1 VQSRAIHP
9 QARKAHAVTRGSRCA
24 FAVLAAIAWTAA
36 WCRAAEPPPTPAPP
50 SLREVGPELFY
61 VERDDGRLVPVPGF
75 QYRDFIDL
83 LRVKDGLA
91 GPLEPPPAILEQL
104 AVRIDARRP
113 DPAVANASP
122 PAAATGSA
130 TLEYT
135 IVQSA
140 PGWALVPL
148 EAGGLLLS
156 APPRHDGPGRMLVDA
171 APGGGYRAWFDAAPE
186 AGAAAR
192 HVVVLEGRLPIESGS
207 DQDQFVLRLPTAVA
221 SRVEVATGRE
231 RPTVRTVPPA
241 PEQTVTAADDGG
253 SVVSLA
259 GLAGTSRI
267 VIASGA
273 VAEPTAAAEAVTET
287 VVVIDGR
294 NAVSDAT
301 VTLSRIAAAAGRR
314 LRLSLPPQAVLREIR
329 PPAVLLARGG
339 TPEAPTVDVSV
350 PLDGSGGAVVSLSC
364 ERPVDPSGAAT
375 FDPLGF
381 AVEGIAPWRQWG
393 RLSLVVDGDWQVTWG
408 DAPDVRRVDPPA
420 AARQTGFVAAFAYDG
435 LPASLPLRVRPR
447 RSRVVIEPEYR
458 YDVGGT
464 RVTLDA
470 RFRVAVRGAPINGIA
485 LQLDPEW
492 VIEES
497 GPAGAVDVAGVT
509 AEEGRVSIPF
519 TQSLA
524 GDAIVDL
531 RASRP
536 LAKDADDVAWRLPVP
551 RADLVGP
558 ATVVVTSRSDIELL
572 PDAAAVTGLVRQ
584 TASAAP
590 LSEADRTALVYRL
603 DTAEGA
609 FAAARRFLPRRIE
622 AAVSVQATIGAAEA
636 LVGQSI
642 RLDVLHVPLEL
653 VELSVPRPIADAG
666 FEVRLGE
673 MLLDATPAAD
683 DAGDA
688 DDEDGAPVFRVILP
702 KPLLGAGEL
711 VVRHRLAV
719 PEVPPEAT
727 VPLDLPLIVPLAAA
741 VSRQVAT
748 VAADDALTVAI
759 RGEAWRRDVGSAA
772 GSGGRVQTW
781 TAVTRQAAV
790 PLALSTRRSDTARTM
805 VVEAAWLRTR
815 LLPGS
820 REDLATYVVS
830 GATGPIACTLPAGPA
845 AAAAR
850 TTHEVL
856 LGGAIVR
863 DAVRPGGVA
872 VIEPPEADPRRRWR
886 IDIRS
891 VTPRDAGWPGIAARF
906 GLPEPI
912 QLAAPT
918 FAAPTSERRFYWTI
932 LARGDERVV
941 GVPAAWNSQQV
952 WEPAGFGWR
961 QRPAVTE
968 ADLAAWIAAAADG
981 DADRGPQAS
990 REPPLSGRLF
1000 AFSGLGPPAPVV
1012 AWLVPD
1018 WLILL
1023 VASGASLALGL
1034 AILYRPWLR
1043 RVPVLVVLAA
1053 ALGFLAAFAPSV
1065 APLVAQAALPGC
1077 GLAVTAWVLRAVLDP
1092 ASRGAGLPAAP
1103 LPPSSV
1109 ALARGGASLVID
1121 PAVAMGSTA
1130 TRRRPS

>member
-1 VQSRAIHP
+1 MQSRAINP
-9 QARKAHAVTRGSRCA
+9 RLSKAHAVRPGSRCA
-24 FAVLAAIAWTAA
+24 LAVLAAIAWGAA
-36 WCRAAEPPPTPAPP
+36 WCCVAEPPPAPATT

-91 GPLEPPPAILEQL
+91 GPLEPPPAILERV
-104 AVRIDARRP
+104 AVRIDARGT
-113 DPAVANASP
+113 DPAATEASP
-122 PAAATGSA
+122 RGATMCPA
-130 TLEYT
+130 TLEYS

-140 PGWALVPL
+140 PGWAMVPL

-156 APPRHDGPGRMLVDA
+156 APPRHEGPGRMLVDA
-171 APGGGYRAWFDAAPE
+171 APDGGYRAWFDAAPDP
-186 AGAAAR
+186 GSDAR

-207 DQDQFVLRLPTAVA
+207 DEDQLVLRLPTAVA
-221 SRVEVATGRE
+221 SRVDVATGRE
-231 RPTVRTVPPA
+231 RPAVRTVPPA

-267 VIASGA
+267 AIAS
-273 VAEPTAAAEAVTET
+273 VAEAEPRAAAEAVTEA

-294 NAVSDAT
+294 NAVTEAT
-301 VTLSRIAAAAGRR
+301 VTLSRIAAAGGRR
-314 LRLSLPPQAVLREIR
+314 LRLSLPPRTVLREIR

-350 PLDGSGGAVVSLSC
+350 PLDGSGTAAVSLSC

-375 FDPLGF
+375 FDPIGF
-381 AVEGIAPWRQWG
+381 AVEGVAPWRQWG

-408 DAPDVRRVDPPA
+408 DATDVRRVDPPA
-420 AARQTGFVAAFAYDG
+420 TARQAGFVAAFAYDG

-458 YDVGGT
+458 YDVAGT

-485 LQLDPEW
+485 LELDPEW

-509 AEEGRVSIPF
+509 AEEGRVTIPF

-531 RASRP
+531 RASRS

-590 LSEADRTALVYRL
+590 LSDADRTALVYRL
-603 DTAEGA
+603 DAAEGA

-622 AAVSVQATIGAAEA
+622 AAVSVQATIGAAEV

-653 VELSVPRPIADAG
+653 VELAVPRPIADAG
-666 FEVRLGE
+666 FEVRLDE
-673 MLLDATPAAD
+673 TLLDATPAVG
-683 DAGDA
+683 DAGDEA
-688 DDEDGAPVFRVILP
+688 GAAVFRVILP

-711 VVRHRLAV
+711 VVRHRLPV

-727 VPLDLPLIVPLAAA
+727 VPLDLPLVVPLAAA

-748 VAADDALTVAI
+748 VAADESLTVGI
-759 RGEAWRRDVGSAA
+759 RGDAWRRDVGSAA

-781 TAVTRQAAV
+781 TAVTRQAAL
-790 PLALSTRRSDTARTM
+790 PLALSTRRSDTARTV

-820 REDLATYVVS
+820 REDVATYVVS
-830 GATGPIACTLPAGPA
+830 GVTGPIVCTLPAGAA

-850 TTHEVL
+850 TTHEVM
-856 LGGAIVR
+856 LGGTIVR
-863 DAVRPGGVA
+863 DAIRPGGVV

-906 GLPEPI
+906 GLPDPI
-912 QLAAPT
+912 DLAAPT

-968 ADLAAWIAAAADG
+968 ADLASWIAAAADG
-981 DADRGPQAS
+981 DADRGPPVS
-990 REPPLSGRLF
+990 REPPLTGRLF

-1023 VASGASLALGL
+1023 ASSGASLALGL

-1053 ALGFLAAFAPSV
+1053 ALGFLAAVAPAV

-1077 GLAVTAWVLRAVLDP
+1077 GLAVAAWALRAVLDP
-1092 ASRGAGLPAAP
+1092 AGRGAGLPAAP

-1109 ALARGGASLVID
+1109 ALPRGGASLVID

>member
-1 VQSRAIHP
+1 
-9 QARKAHAVTRGSRCA
+9 
-24 FAVLAAIAWTAA
+24 VLAAIAWGAA
-36 WCRAAEPPPTPAPP
+36 WCCVAEPPPAPATP

-91 GPLEPPPAILEQL
+91 GPLEPPPAILERV
-104 AVRIDARRP
+104 AVQIDARGT
-113 DPAVANASP
+113 DPAATEASP
-122 PAAATGSA
+122 RGATMCPA
-130 TLEYT
+130 TLEYS

-140 PGWALVPL
+140 PGWAMVPL

-156 APPRHDGPGRMLVDA
+156 APPRHEGPGRMLVDA
-171 APGGGYRAWFDAAPE
+171 APDGGYRAWFDAAPDQ
-186 AGAAAR
+186 GSDAR

-207 DQDQFVLRLPTAVA
+207 DEDQLVLRLPTAVA
-221 SRVEVATGRE
+221 SRVDVATGRE
-231 RPTVRTVPPA
+231 RPAVRTVPPA

-267 VIASGA
+267 AIASIA
-273 VAEPTAAAEAVTET
+273 EAEPRAAAEAVTEA

-294 NAVSDAT
+294 NAVTEAT
-301 VTLSRIAAAAGRR
+301 VTLSRIAAAGGRR
-314 LRLSLPPQAVLREIR
+314 LRLSLPPRTVLREIR

-350 PLDGSGGAVVSLSC
+350 PLDVSGTAAVSLSC

-375 FDPLGF
+375 FDPIGF
-381 AVEGIAPWRQWG
+381 AVEGVAPWRQWG

-408 DAPDVRRVDPPA
+408 DATDVRRVDPPA
-420 AARQTGFVAAFAYDG
+420 TARQTGFVAAFAYDG

-485 LQLDPEW
+485 LELDPEW

-509 AEEGRVSIPF
+509 AEEGRVTIPF

-531 RASRP
+531 RASRS
-536 LAKDADDVAWRLPVP
+536 LAKDADDVAWRLP
-551 RADLVGP
+551 
-558 ATVVVTSRSDIELL
+558 VVVTSRSDIELL

-590 LSEADRTALVYRL
+590 LSDADRTALVYRL
-603 DTAEGA
+603 DAAEGA

-622 AAVSVQATIGAAEA
+622 AAVSVQATIGAAEV

-653 VELSVPRPIADAG
+653 VELAVPRPIADAG
-666 FEVRLGE
+666 FEVRLDE
-673 MLLDATPAAD
+673 TLLDATPAVG
-683 DAGDA
+683 DAGDEA
-688 DDEDGAPVFRVILP
+688 GAAVFRVILP

-711 VVRHRLAV
+711 VVRHRLPV

-727 VPLDLPLIVPLAAA
+727 VPLDLPLVVPLAAA

-748 VAADDALTVAI
+748 VAADESLTVGI
-759 RGEAWRRDVGSAA
+759 RGDAWRRDVGSAA

-781 TAVTRQAAV
+781 TAVTRQAAL
-790 PLALSTRRSDTARTM
+790 PLALSTRRSDTARTV

-820 REDLATYVVS
+820 REDVATYVVS
-830 GATGPIACTLPAGPA
+830 GVTGPIACTLPAGAA

-850 TTHEVL
+850 TTHEVM
-856 LGGAIVR
+856 LGGTIVR
-863 DAVRPGGVA
+863 DAMRPGGVV

-891 VTPRDAGWPGIAARF
+891 VTPRDSGWPGIAARF
-906 GLPEPI
+906 GLPDPI
-912 QLAAPT
+912 ELAAPT

-968 ADLAAWIAAAADG
+968 ADLASWIAAAADG
-981 DADRGPQAS
+981 DAERGPPVS
-990 REPPLSGRLF
+990 REPPLTGRLF

-1023 VASGASLALGL
+1023 VSSGASLALGL

-1053 ALGFLAAFAPSV
+1053 ALGFLAAVAPSV

-1077 GLAVTAWVLRAVLDP
+1077 GLAVAAWALRAVLDP
-1092 ASRGAGLPAAP
+1092 AGRGAGLSAAP